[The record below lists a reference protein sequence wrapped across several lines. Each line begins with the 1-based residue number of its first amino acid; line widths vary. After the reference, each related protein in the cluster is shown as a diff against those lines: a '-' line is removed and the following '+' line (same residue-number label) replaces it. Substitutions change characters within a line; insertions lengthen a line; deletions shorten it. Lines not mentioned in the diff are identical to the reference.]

1 MDPISI
7 EYLCEGCRVQG
18 RFFPGAGKQN
28 PVTFLF
34 VPGWPGEPE
43 DFLGLGPRLSD
54 QGINWLEFYPRGL
67 YQSEG
72 IYTPT
77 GALQDIAA
85 GLQWLNQPEV
95 REPFKVDGSRL
106 VLAGFSNGGG
116 LAWAYA
122 AWDPTVRHLV
132 SCATNDFGQFARHL
146 IQHRTVEPIP
156 ALAGMLDWLTSTQAP
171 DGPAHCDMDYVLQ
184 EIIDHPEVLGLRE
197 NAARLA
203 DRSILMFGGW
213 EDQGPTIEA
222 YQLPF
227 YRALKA
233 AGAQDVT
240 FIVYHTT
247 HNFPNVRERLAADIT
262 AWIDI
267 QFPPSAD

>member
-1 MDPISI
+1 MEPISV
-7 EYLCEGCRVQG
+7 EFMCEGSRVCG
-18 RFFPGAGKQN
+18 RFFPAAGEQN
-28 PVTFLF
+28 PVTFLY
-34 VPGWPGEPE
+34 VPGWPGEPD
-43 DFLGLGPRLSD
+43 DFLELGPRLSD

-72 IYTPT
+72 VYTLT

-95 REPFKVDGSRL
+95 QERFNVDSNKL

-122 AWDPTVRHLV
+122 AGDPSVRYMV

-156 ALAGMLDWLTSTQAP
+156 AMTGMLAWLASTQAP
-171 DGPAHCDMDYVLQ
+171 NGPAHCDMESVLQ
-184 EIIDHPEVLGLRE
+184 EIVDHPEVLGLRE
-197 NAARLA
+197 NAGKLA

-233 AGAQDVT
+233 CGAKDVT

-247 HNFPNVRERLAADIT
+247 HNFPNVRELLAGDIIS
-262 AWIDI
+262 WLR
-267 QFPPSAD
+267 QQKFG

>member
-1 MDPISI
+1 MEPISV
-7 EYLCEGCRVQG
+7 EYSSQGSLVRG
-18 RFFPGAGKQN
+18 RFYPAAGEGN

-34 VPGWPGEPE
+34 VPGWPGDPE

-72 IYTPT
+72 MYTHT

-85 GLQWLNQPEV
+85 GLRWLHQPEV
-95 REPFKVDGSRL
+95 RERFKVDGNKL

-116 LAWAYA
+116 LALAYA
-122 AWDPTVRHLV
+122 AGDPSVRHLV
-132 SCATNDFGQFARHL
+132 SCACNDFGQFARHL
-146 IQHRTVEPIP
+146 VQHRTVEHSPSM
-156 ALAGMLDWLTSTQAP
+156 ASVLAWLASTQAP
-171 DGPAHCDMDYVLQ
+171 DGPAHGDMEYGLQ
-184 EIIDHPEVLGLRE
+184 EMINHPEIFGLRE
-197 NAARLA
+197 NAGKLT

-213 EDQGPTIEA
+213 EDQVATIEN

-247 HNFPNVRERLAADIT
+247 HNFPNVRERLATDIVD
-262 AWIDI
+262 WI
-267 QFPPSAD
+267 QRQEYN

>member
-1 MDPISI
+1 MESI
-7 EYLCEGCRVQG
+7 PVEYVCEGSRLCG
-18 RFFPGAGKQN
+18 RFYPAAGKEN
-28 PVTFLF
+28 PVTFLY
-34 VPGWPGEPE
+34 VPGWPGEAE
-43 DFLGLGPRLSD
+43 DFLELGPRLSD

-72 IYTPT
+72 VYTPR

-85 GLQWLNQPEV
+85 GLQWLYQPEV
-95 REPFKVDGSRL
+95 QERFKVDSTKL

-116 LAWAYA
+116 LALAYA
-122 AWDPTVRHLV
+122 ASDSGIRHLV
-132 SCATNDFGQFARHL
+132 SCASNDFGQFARHL

-156 ALAGMLDWLTSTQAP
+156 ALEGMLAWLASTQAP
-171 DGPAHCDMDYVLQ
+171 EGPAHCDMEYVLQ
-184 EIIDHPEVLGLRE
+184 EIIDHPELLGLRE
-197 NAARLA
+197 NAVKLA
-203 DRSILMFGGW
+203 DRSLLMFVGW

-247 HNFPNVRERLAADIT
+247 HNFPNMRERLAADI
-262 AWIDI
+262 AEWIAHQD
-267 QFPPSAD
+267 FG